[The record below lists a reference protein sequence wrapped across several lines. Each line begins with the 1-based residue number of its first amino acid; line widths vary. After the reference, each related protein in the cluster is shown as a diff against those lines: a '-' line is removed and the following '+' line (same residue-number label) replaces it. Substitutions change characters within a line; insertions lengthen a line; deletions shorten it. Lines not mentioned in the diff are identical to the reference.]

1 MIADGKVEVI
11 KMFKDFFNRNSKKKK
26 YVTVQDAKQNEV
38 PEGIMT
44 KCPNCKKIMYT
55 KELTENLNVCFNCDH
70 HIQLSAYGRI
80 EAIADNGTFEEFDKG
95 MTSANPLNF
104 PGYEEKVEKD
114 QEKTG
119 LNEAIVTGTAELNGI
134 KFGIGV
140 MDPRF
145 RMGSMGSVVGE
156 KICRIVDH
164 CTEERL
170 PFVLFTASGGA
181 RMQEG
186 IISLMQMA
194 KTSVSLEKHSD
205 AGLLFISYMTH
216 PTTGGVSASFASVG
230 DINLAEPKALI
241 GFAGRRVIEQTINE
255 KLPDDFQTAEFLLEH
270 GQLDKV
276 VHRSEMK
283 KTLATLF
290 DMHREVKK

>member
-1 MIADGKVEVI
+1 
-11 KMFKDFFNRNSKKKK
+11 MFKDFFNRNSKKKK
-26 YVTVQDAKQNEV
+26 YVTVQDSKQNDV

-70 HIQLSAYGRI
+70 HIPLSAHSRI
-80 EAIADNGTFEEFDKG
+80 EAISDEGSFIEFDKG

-114 QEKTG
+114 QAKTG
-119 LNEAIVTGTAELNGI
+119 LNEAVVTGTAKINGI
-134 KFGIGV
+134 EFGVGV
-140 MDPRF
+140 MDSRF

-156 KICRIVDH
+156 KICRVVDY
-164 CTEERL
+164 CTEHRL

-194 KTSVSLEKHSD
+194 KTSVSLEKHSE

-283 KTLATLF
+283 QTLAQLLE
-290 DMHREVKK
+290 MHCEVKS

>member
-1 MIADGKVEVI
+1 
-11 KMFKDFFNRNSKKKK
+11 MFKDFFNRNSKKKK
-26 YVTVQDAKQNEV
+26 YVTVQDSKQNDV

-70 HIQLSAYGRI
+70 HIPLSAYSRI
-80 EAIADNGTFEEFDKG
+80 EAISDEGTFNEFDKG

-104 PGYEEKVEKD
+104 PGYEEKLAKD
-114 QEKTG
+114 QTKTG
-119 LNEAIVTGTAELNGI
+119 LNEAVVTGTATLNGI
-134 KFGIGV
+134 RFGVGV
-140 MDPRF
+140 MDSRF

-156 KICRIVDH
+156 KICRIVDY
-164 CTEERL
+164 CTQHRL

-255 KLPDDFQTAEFLLEH
+255 KLPEDFQTAEFLLEH

-276 VHRSEMK
+276 VHRSQMRE
-283 KTLATLF
+283 TLAQIF
-290 DMHREVKK
+290 EMHREVKS

>member
-1 MIADGKVEVI
+1 
-11 KMFKDFFNRNSKKKK
+11 MFKDFFNRNSKKKK
-26 YVTVQDAKQNEV
+26 YVTVQDSKQNDV

-70 HIQLSAYGRI
+70 HIPLSAYSRI
-80 EAIADNGTFEEFDKG
+80 EAISDEGTFNEFDKG

-104 PGYEEKVEKD
+104 PGYEEKLEKD
-114 QEKTG
+114 QTKTS
-119 LNEAIVTGTAELNGI
+119 LNEAVVTGTATLNGI
-134 KFGIGV
+134 RFGVGV
-140 MDPRF
+140 MDSRF

-156 KICRIVDH
+156 KICRIVDY
-164 CTEERL
+164 CTEHRL

-255 KLPDDFQTAEFLLEH
+255 KLPEDFQTAEFLLEH

-276 VHRSEMK
+276 VHRSQMRE
-283 KTLATLF
+283 TLAQIF
-290 DMHREVKK
+290 EMHREVKS

>member
-1 MIADGKVEVI
+1 
-11 KMFKDFFNRNSKKKK
+11 MFKDFFNRNSKKKK
-26 YVTVQDAKQNEV
+26 YVTVQDSKQNDV

-70 HIQLSAYGRI
+70 HIPLSAYSRI
-80 EAIADNGTFEEFDKG
+80 EAISDEGTFNEFDKG

-104 PGYEEKVEKD
+104 PGYEEKLEKD
-114 QEKTG
+114 QTKTS
-119 LNEAIVTGTAELNGI
+119 LNEAVVTGTATLNGI
-134 KFGIGV
+134 RFGVGV
-140 MDPRF
+140 MDSRF

-156 KICRIVDH
+156 KICRIVDY
-164 CTEERL
+164 CTEHRL

-205 AGLLFISYMTH
+205 AGLLFISYVTH

-255 KLPDDFQTAEFLLEH
+255 KLPEDFQTAEFLLEH

-276 VHRSEMK
+276 VHRSQMRE
-283 KTLATLF
+283 TLAQIF
-290 DMHREVKK
+290 EMHREVKS

>member
-1 MIADGKVEVI
+1 
-11 KMFKDFFNRNSKKKK
+11 MFKDFFNRNSKKKK
-26 YVTVQDAKQNEV
+26 YVTVQDSKQNDV

-70 HIQLSAYGRI
+70 HIPLSAHSRI
-80 EAIADNGTFEEFDKG
+80 EAISDKDTFNEFDKG

-104 PGYEEKVEKD
+104 PGYEEKLEKD
-114 QEKTG
+114 QTKTG
-119 LNEAIVTGTAELNGI
+119 LNEAVVTGTASINGI
-134 KFGIGV
+134 KFGVGV
-140 MDPRF
+140 MDSRF

-156 KICRIVDH
+156 KICRIVDY
-164 CTEERL
+164 CTEHRL

-194 KTSVSLEKHSD
+194 KTSVSLEKHSE

-283 KTLATLF
+283 QTLAQLF
-290 DMHREVKK
+290 EMHREVKS